1 MRSALLLLAVLLAAP
16 AVAGLSREEWRV
28 ARAIVLPKLSRPAQV
43 YLPLDREALAADS
56 LSEYRVV
63 RAGKMEAPYRMML
76 ESGLTESHPVPDQV
90 VEWTTKQDA
99 AGQDT
104 SATIVLDLGE
114 QRPAVNRLE
123 FAFAGDAYRCRV
135 RVEERAQ
142 PAAEGKE
149 LFNAEL
155 YRQGPSFQRT
165 VATFPDSRE
174 RYLRVTVTRTQ
185 GKGFRVERV
194 SPFHVLDFPRRL
206 EPVPA
211 KLKQTEEAKQHRTV
225 LDLDLEKP
233 SRDLA
238 VLELTVAEPAFDRQA
253 WLEVSRKEQ
262 PEYEMAQIVQL
273 RRLSANQPAALHF
286 EVERARRL
294 RLTIDNG
301 DDKPLTIASAALSR
315 VRRGLIF
322 TADPRWEYQLWYG
335 NVRASRPQYELE
347 RLPLT
352 TPPGELPLATLGVA
366 QVIPPKPP
374 PPPPWTESH
383 PGVFYAAL
391 GVVVL
396 LLALIIVKAIR
407 SVKGTAGA

>member
-1 MRSALLLLAVLLAAP
+1 MRGALLLLAVLLAAP
-16 AVAGLSREEWRV
+16 AAADLSREEWRV
-28 ARAIVLPKLSRPAQV
+28 ARAIVLPKLTRPTQV

-56 LSEYRVV
+56 LSQYRVV

-99 AGQDT
+99 AGQDI
-104 SATIVLDLGE
+104 SATIVLDLRE

-135 RVEERAQ
+135 RVEQRAQ

-165 VATFPDSRE
+165 AATFPDSQG
-174 RYLRVTVTRTQ
+174 RYLRVTVIRTQ

-194 SPFHVLDFPRRL
+194 SPFRVLDFPRRL
-206 EPVPA
+206 DPVPA
-211 KLKQTEEAKQHRTV
+211 RLTQIEEAKQHRTV

-238 VLELTVAEPAFDRQA
+238 MLELTVTEPAFDRQA
-253 WLEVSRKEQ
+253 WLEVSLKEQ

-273 RRLSANQPAALHF
+273 RRLNASQPAALHF
-286 EVERARRL
+286 EVERARKL

-301 DDKPLTIASAALSR
+301 DDKPLTISSAALWR

-335 NVRASRPQYELE
+335 NARASHPQYELE

-383 PGVFYAAL
+383 PIVFWAAL

-407 SVKGTAGA
+407 SVRAPTGT